1 MTVHWLLDI
10 QLLISVAF
18 GGRTCSL
25 QSKISH
31 LLLERG
37 CRVGTSLFSSLPD
50 THQLPIVE
58 GPLVFPQMPKP
69 RRLQP
74 LSWRTGL
81 QCGGSSATSGA
92 RLHLHGGLRALGLP
106 ERWLGRKCFVGF
118 FFFLW

>member
-58 GPLVFPQMPKP
+58 GPLVFPQMPKTQASAAPVLENWPAVWRQQCRVWGQAAPTRWTQSP
-69 RRLQP
+69 RF
-74 LSWRTGL
+74 
-81 QCGGSSATSGA
+81 A
-92 RLHLHGGLRALGLP
+92 RAL
-106 ERWLGRKCFVGF
+106 VGKKVF
-118 FFFLW
+118 CGIFFFLW